1 MAVLRYRMLKATLQ
15 NMDLQREVLGTVY
28 DWIPKGKEIGEISW
42 KLREA
47 GGKFCLKEVFGGH
60 KSAMI
65 YSGVFPLFAA
75 VGP

>member
-1 MAVLRYRMLKATLQ
+1 MISFQ
-15 NMDLQREVLGTVY
+15 
-28 DWIPKGKEIGEISW
+28 KEIGEISW

-65 YSGVFPLFAA
+65 YSGEHLPLFAA